1 MKSIFRKAIVAIFGA
16 MMVCGFANAQGDV
29 TIILEAHDVWK
40 DGSGYQLLLD
50 KDHNTYGTVI
60 PATGNFT
67 ENCNVPTDL
76 FKEFEYKV
84 PTDAD
89 PSCTPK
95 HMVMDGEVTIKMPA
109 GTYDYVVAAPQA
121 GEKIWIAGNGGTG
134 KSRADD
140 FVFEAGKTYRFLMKR
155 FGSGDGVEFTVTN
168 SGGTGVEEVKTAPA
182 AVLSVYPNPASEIL
196 YITADKPTHSI
207 RVYNVY
213 GQEVAQATDANSIN
227 VANLPAGVYIVNAD
241 GKIARVIKE

>member
-1 MKSIFRKAIVAIFGA
+1 MKSIFGKAIVAIFGA

-60 PATGNFT
+60 PEKQPLTQ
-67 ENCNVPTDL
+67 NCNVPADL

-95 HMVMDGEVTIKMPA
+95 HMVMDGEVTIKMPT
-109 GTYDYVVAAPQA
+109 GTYDYVIAAPQK
-121 GEKIWIAGNGGTG
+121 GKKIWIAGNGGTG
-134 KSRADD
+134 KGRADD

-155 FGSGDGVEFTVTN
+155 FGNYDGVELTVTN
-168 SGGTGVEEVKTAPA
+168 SGGTGVEEVKTAPT
-182 AVLSVYPNPASEIL
+182 VLSVYPNPASDVL
-196 YITADKPTHSI
+196 YITADKPAHSI

-213 GQEVAQATDANSIN
+213 GQEVAQAIDADSIN

-241 GKIARVIKE
+241 GKIARIIKE

>member
-60 PATGNFT
+60 PATGNLT
-67 ENCNVPTDL
+67 DNCNVPADL

-109 GTYDYVVAAPQA
+109 GTYDYVIAAPQK
-121 GEKIWIAGNGGTG
+121 GKRIWIAGNGGTG

-155 FGSGDGVEFTVTN
+155 FGNYDGVEFTVTN
-168 SGGTGVEEVKTAPA
+168 SGGTGVEEVKTAPT
-182 AVLSVYPNPASEIL
+182 VLSVYPNPASDVL
-196 YITADKPTHSI
+196 YITADKPAHSI
-207 RVYNVY
+207 RLRDRKSVV
-213 GQEVAQATDANSIN
+213 
-227 VANLPAGVYIVNAD
+227 
-241 GKIARVIKE
+241 

>member
-1 MKSIFRKAIVAIFGA
+1 MKSIFGKAIVAIFGA

-50 KDHNTYGTVI
+50 KDHNTFGTVI
-60 PATGNFT
+60 PEKQPLTQ
-67 ENCNVPTDL
+67 NCNVPADL

-155 FGSGDGVEFTVTN
+155 FGNYDGVELTVTN
-168 SGGTGVEEVKTAPA
+168 SGGTGVEEVKTAPT
-182 AVLSVYPNPASEIL
+182 VLSVYPNPASDVL
-196 YITADKPTHSI
+196 YITADKPAHSI

>member
-1 MKSIFRKAIVAIFGA
+1 MKSIFGKAIVAIFGA

-50 KDHNTYGTVI
+50 KDHNTFGTVI
-60 PATGNFT
+60 PEKQPLTQ
-67 ENCNVPTDL
+67 NCNVPADL

-109 GTYDYVVAAPQA
+109 GTYDYVIAAPQK
-121 GEKIWIAGNGGTG
+121 GKKIWIAGNGGTG
-134 KSRADD
+134 KGRADD

-155 FGSGDGVEFTVTN
+155 FGNYDGVELTVTN
-168 SGGTGVEEVKTAPA
+168 SGGTGVEEVKTAPT
-182 AVLSVYPNPASEIL
+182 VLSVYPNPASDVL
-196 YITADKPTHSI
+196 YITADKPAHSI

>member
-29 TIILEAHDVWK
+29 TVILEAHNVWG

-60 PATGNFT
+60 PEKQPLTQD
-67 ENCNVPTDL
+67 CNVPADL

-95 HMVMDGEVTIKMPA
+95 HMVMDGEVTIKIPA
-109 GTYDYVVAAPQA
+109 GTYDYVIAAPQA
-121 GEKIWIAGNGGTG
+121 NAKIWIAGNGGTG
-134 KSRADD
+134 KGRADD
-140 FVFEAGKTYRFLMKR
+140 FVFEAGKTYRFLMKM
-155 FGSGDGVEFTVTN
+155 FGTNDGVELTVTG
-168 SGGTGVEEVKTAPA
+168 GGTGVEEVKTAPA
-182 AVLSVYPNPASEIL
+182 VLSVYPNPASDVL
-196 YITADKPTHSI
+196 YITADKPAHSI

>member
-1 MKSIFRKAIVAIFGA
+1 MKSIFGKAIVAIFGA

-60 PATGNFT
+60 PEKQPLTQD
-67 ENCNVPTDL
+67 CNVPADL

-95 HMVMDGEVTIKMPA
+95 HMVMDGEVSIKIPA
-109 GTYDYVVAAPQA
+109 GTYDYAVAAPQA
-121 GEKIWIAGNGGTG
+121 GKKIWIAGNGGTG
-134 KSRADD
+134 KGRADD

-155 FGSGDGVEFTVTN
+155 FGNYDGVELTVTN

-182 AVLSVYPNPASEIL
+182 VLSVYPNPASDVL
-196 YITADKPTHSI
+196 YITADKPAHSI

>member
-29 TIILEAHDVWK
+29 TVILEAHNVWG

-60 PATGNFT
+60 PEKQPLTQD
-67 ENCNVPTDL
+67 CNVPADL

-95 HMVMDGEVTIKMPA
+95 HMVMDGEVTIKIPA
-109 GTYDYVVAAPQA
+109 GTYDYVIAAPQA
-121 GEKIWIAGNGGTG
+121 GKKIWIAGNGGTG
-134 KSRADD
+134 KGRADD
-140 FVFEAGKTYRFLMKR
+140 FVFEAGKTYRFLMKM
-155 FGSGDGVEFTVTN
+155 FGSNDGVELTVTG
-168 SGGTGVEEVKTAPA
+168 GGTGVEEVKTAP

-196 YITADKPTHSI
+196 YITADKPAHSI